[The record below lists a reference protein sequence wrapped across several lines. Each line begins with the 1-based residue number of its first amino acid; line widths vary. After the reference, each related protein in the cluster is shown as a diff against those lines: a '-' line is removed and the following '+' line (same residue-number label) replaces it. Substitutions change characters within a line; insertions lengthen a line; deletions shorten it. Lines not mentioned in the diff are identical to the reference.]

1 MATTPTAL
9 VTCPQLCRTSTC
21 PSWLQAALADIEQ
34 RVNEV
39 VLTQPA
45 VDNSDSF
52 ADRAEFYYE
61 KRPQLVSLLHDLH
74 HRYLQLADR
83 YSQSLRRTHSPSPSI
98 SPPDSPTSSA
108 AESALSFQPNN
119 LNPNP
124 NLNPIE
130 ADLDFLIAELVITGV
145 EREILVN
152 EINESDRYRMEADRR
167 MELQRSLVEVLES
180 EREVLAGEN
189 ARLGFRAAAA
199 EAEAR
204 GLAAEVG
211 WMRRRAGE
219 LARAVVKLRE
229 DHRVCLLS
237 RRIEGLQ
244 AQIYAL
250 ERRNGECYEAMK
262 KREVEKGAER
272 EELERLKEENR
283 RLKEEVRGRRMRR
296 KGGRRGWEKVGRWW
310 AQARKGEWA
319 PFVLLTWRRA
329 WVWGVIVG
337 DFCGLVGNFVLYGGR
352 LCFGG

>member
-1 MATTPTAL
+1 MATTPIAA

-39 VLTQPA
+39 ALSQPGK
-45 VDNSDSF
+45 DESDSF

-83 YSQSLRRTHSPSPSI
+83 YSQSLLRRTHSPSPSI

-119 LNPNP
+119 LNPNQNPNP

-189 ARLGFRAAAA
+189 ARVGFRAAAA

-262 KREVEKGAER
+262 KREVEKG
-272 EELERLKEENR
+272 EEKEEMERLKEENR
-283 RLKEEVRGRRMRR
+283 RLKEEAKGRRRR
-296 KGGRRGWEKVGRWW
+296 VKGAGWEKVWRWW
-310 AQARKGEWA
+310 AQARKVEWGPICDA
-319 PFVLLTWRRA
+319 DVEK
-329 WVWGVIVG
+329 
-337 DFCGLVGNFVLYGGR
+337 GLGLGCY
-352 LCFGG
+352 CW